1 MIVDASHCIK
11 QRQSN
16 NSFNPTRLSVA
27 FINLV
32 ALRLACV
39 ISSAVGLI
47 RALVCFVLHYY
58 DLIEYVTTMNEA
70 AKIAE
75 RIEHLLPHI
84 KAGTLRFFG
93 EWFGRPYDNM
103 HVIKSA
109 EVKDDCL
116 IVTFDQ
122 NEVLSIWNQS
132 GFKINEK
139 EFQIDSASR
148 VIWQWYYYWRPQTSE
163 NLYYFDYLFEG
174 NELMAKTNVD
184 FYEAQLQPNQN
195 ESAVKIY

>member
-1 MIVDASHCIK
+1 
-11 QRQSN
+11 
-16 NSFNPTRLSVA
+16 
-27 FINLV
+27 
-32 ALRLACV
+32 
-39 ISSAVGLI
+39 
-47 RALVCFVLHYY
+47 
-58 DLIEYVTTMNEA
+58 MNEA

-75 RIEHLLPHI
+75 RIGHLLPRI

-103 HVIKSA
+103 HVIKRA
-109 EVKDDCL
+109 EAKDDCL

-122 NEVLSIWNQS
+122 REMLSVWNPS

-148 VIWQWYYYWRPQTSE
+148 VLWQWYYYGRPQTPQ
-163 NLYYFDYLFEG
+163 NLYYFDYFFEG

-184 FYEAQLQPNQN
+184 FYEPHLQPNPN
-195 ESAVKIY
+195 EVAVKIY